1 MSLAADTREAVRDR
15 PFLLDALR
23 AGVVNYAAAAAWLT
37 STAGLNGDE
46 EAIAAALRR
55 FRDDLPAYA
64 TAEHS
69 ASVSMR
75 SGVGVVDG
83 PSALREDADVLL
95 RVGTVAVTDEG
106 DDTALLLTGDVGAR
120 TLAAALDALVAVE
133 PHFSSPVMWVP
144 ERLQRPSTRSSPS
157 TSPSRLRASP
167 ETRSLSWCPGETARP
182 HCEPSRRH

>member
-1 MSLAADTREAVRDR
+1 MSLAADTREAVRAR

-64 TAEHS
+64 TADHS
-69 ASVSMR
+69 ASISMR

-83 PSALREDADVLL
+83 PSALLEDADVLL
-95 RVGTVAVTDEG
+95 RVGTVAVINEG
-106 DDTALLLTGDVGAR
+106 DDTALLVTGDVGAR
-120 TLAAALDALVAVE
+120 TLAAVLDALVAVDV
-133 PHFSSPVMWVP
+133 SVAAAGVAGDT
-144 ERLQRPSTRSSPS
+144 L
-157 TSPSRLRASP
+157 LVVV
-167 ETRSLSWCPGETARP
+167 
-182 HCEPSRRH
+182 SRRDGATALRTVEAALKRVPTDTMA

>member
-1 MSLAADTREAVRDR
+1 MSLAADTREAVRAR

-37 STAGLNGDE
+37 SAAGLDGDE

-64 TAEHS
+64 TADHS

-75 SGVGVVDG
+75 SGVGVVDE

-95 RVGTVAVTDEG
+95 RVGTVAVIDEG
-106 DDTALLLTGDVGAR
+106 DETALLVTGDVGAR
-120 TLAAALDALVAVE
+120 TLAAVLDALVDVDVSVAAAGVAGDTLL
-133 PHFSSPVMWVP
+133 VVV
-144 ERLQRPSTRSSPS
+144 
-157 TSPSRLRASP
+157 
-167 ETRSLSWCPGETARP
+167 
-182 HCEPSRRH
+182 SRRDGATALRTVEAALKRVPTDTMA

>member
-1 MSLAADTREAVRDR
+1 MSLAADTREAVRAR

-37 STAGLNGDE
+37 SVAGLDGDE

-64 TAEHS
+64 TADHS

-95 RVGTVAVTDEG
+95 RVGTVAVIDEG
-106 DDTALLLTGDVGAR
+106 DDTALLVTGDVGAR
-120 TLAAALDALVAVE
+120 TLATVLDALVAVDV
-133 PHFSSPVMWVP
+133 SVAAAGVAGDT
-144 ERLQRPSTRSSPS
+144 L
-157 TSPSRLRASP
+157 LVVV
-167 ETRSLSWCPGETARP
+167 
-182 HCEPSRRH
+182 SRRDGATALRTVEAALKRVPTDTMA

>member
-1 MSLAADTREAVRDR
+1 MSLAADTREAVRAR

-37 STAGLNGDE
+37 SVAGLDGDE

-64 TAEHS
+64 TADHS

-75 SGVGVVDG
+75 SGVGVVDE

-95 RVGTVAVTDEG
+95 RVGTVAVIDEG
-106 DDTALLLTGDVGAR
+106 DETALLVTGDVGAR
-120 TLAAALDALVAVE
+120 TLAAVLDALVDVDVSVAAAGVAGDTLL
-133 PHFSSPVMWVP
+133 VVV
-144 ERLQRPSTRSSPS
+144 
-157 TSPSRLRASP
+157 
-167 ETRSLSWCPGETARP
+167 
-182 HCEPSRRH
+182 SRRDGATALRTVEAALKRVPTDTMA

>member
-1 MSLAADTREAVRDR
+1 MSLAADTREAVRAR

-37 STAGLNGDE
+37 SVAGLDGDE

-64 TAEHS
+64 TADHS

-83 PSALREDADVLL
+83 PSAFPEDADVLL
-95 RVGTVAVTDEG
+95 RVGTVAVIDEG
-106 DDTALLLTGDVGAR
+106 DNTAFLVTGDVGAR
-120 TLAAALDALVAVE
+120 ALAAVLDALVAVDV
-133 PHFSSPVMWVP
+133 SVAAAGVAGDT
-144 ERLQRPSTRSSPS
+144 L
-157 TSPSRLRASP
+157 LVVV
-167 ETRSLSWCPGETARP
+167 
-182 HCEPSRRH
+182 SRRDGATALRTVEAALKRVPTDTMA

>member
-1 MSLAADTREAVRDR
+1 MSLAADTREAVRAR

-37 STAGLNGDE
+37 SVAGLDGDE

-95 RVGTVAVTDEG
+95 RVGTVAVIDEG
-106 DDTALLLTGDVGAR
+106 DDTALLVTGDVGAR
-120 TLAAALDALVAVE
+120 TLATVLDALVAVDV
-133 PHFSSPVMWVP
+133 SVAAAGVAGDT
-144 ERLQRPSTRSSPS
+144 L
-157 TSPSRLRASP
+157 LVVV
-167 ETRSLSWCPGETARP
+167 
-182 HCEPSRRH
+182 SRRDGATALRTVEAALKRVPTDTMA

>member
-1 MSLAADTREAVRDR
+1 MSLAADTREAVRAR

-120 TLAAALDALVAVE
+120 TLAAALDALVAVDV
-133 PHFSSPVMWVP
+133 SVAAAGVAGDT
-144 ERLQRPSTRSSPS
+144 L
-157 TSPSRLRASP
+157 LVVV
-167 ETRSLSWCPGETARP
+167 
-182 HCEPSRRH
+182 SRRDGATALRTVEAALKRVPTDTMA

>member
-120 TLAAALDALVAVE
+120 TLAAALDALVAVDV
-133 PHFSSPVMWVP
+133 SVAAAGVAGDT
-144 ERLQRPSTRSSPS
+144 L
-157 TSPSRLRASP
+157 LVVV
-167 ETRSLSWCPGETARP
+167 
-182 HCEPSRRH
+182 SRRDGATALRTVEAALKRVPTDTMA